1 MLVVMK
7 RLYIGAEKCTG
18 KGQLLLP
25 PTFINRAARAPDN
38 EVMRPLSSHSQF
50 ICPPRNIASIKLEN
64 KLI

>member
-25 PTFINRAARAPDN
+25 PTFITRAVLRSPDN
-38 EVMRPLSSHSQF
+38 EVMRPLSSHRQF
-50 ICPPRNIASIKLEN
+50 ICPPRNTGFIVGK
-64 KLI
+64 